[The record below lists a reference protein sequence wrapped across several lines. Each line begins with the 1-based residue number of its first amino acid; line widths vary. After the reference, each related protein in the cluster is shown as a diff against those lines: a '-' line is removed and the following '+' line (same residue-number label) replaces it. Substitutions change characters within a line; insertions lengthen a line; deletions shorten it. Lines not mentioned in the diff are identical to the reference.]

1 MAPSSERSRI
11 HDFPDY
17 EVVLEA
23 NPDFARASLD
33 GEVVAESARSVIVRE
48 TRHAAVIYFPREDV
62 RWERLEATEHTS
74 FCPFKGDASYWT
86 VRAAERV
93 EENAV
98 WGYADPFPEVA
109 ELANYVAF
117 YGDRIRVESPAAPPA
132 ELETLQKP

>member
-1 MAPSSERSRI
+1 MAASRQRSRI

-23 NPDFARASLD
+23 NPEFARASLD
-33 GEVVAESARSVIVRE
+33 GEVIAASAQSVILRE
-48 TRHAAVIYFPREDV
+48 TRHAPVIYFPREDV
-62 RWERLEATEHTS
+62 RWERLEATDHTS

-86 VRAAERV
+86 VRSAERV

-117 YGDRIRVESPAAPPA
+117 YGDRIRVESAASPPA
-132 ELETLQKP
+132 EPGSSPKT

>member
-1 MAPSSERSRI
+1 MAPSRQRSRI

-23 NPDFARASLD
+23 NPEFARASLD
-33 GEVVAESARSVIVRE
+33 DEVIAASAQSVIVRE
-48 TRHAAVIYFPREDV
+48 TRHAPVIYFPREDA
-62 RWERLEATEHTS
+62 RWERLEATDHTS

-86 VRAAERV
+86 VRGAERV

-117 YGDRIRVESPAAPPA
+117 
-132 ELETLQKP
+132 

>member
-1 MAPSSERSRI
+1 MAPSRQRSRI

-23 NPDFARASLD
+23 HPEFARASLD
-33 GEVVAESARSVIVRE
+33 GEVIAASAQSVIVRE
-48 TRHAAVIYFPREDV
+48 TRHAPGIYFPREDV
-62 RWERLEATEHTS
+62 RWERLEATDHTS

-86 VRAAERV
+86 VRGAERV

-117 YGDRIRVESPAAPPA
+117 YGDRIRVESAASPPA
-132 ELETLQKP
+132 EPGSSPKT

>member
-1 MAPSSERSRI
+1 MAPSRQRSRI

-23 NPDFARASLD
+23 NPEFARASLND
-33 GEVVAESARSVIVRE
+33 EVIAASAQSVIVRE
-48 TRHAAVIYFPREDV
+48 TRHAPVIYFPREDV
-62 RWERLEATEHTS
+62 RWERLEATDHTS

-86 VRAAERV
+86 VRGAERV

-117 YGDRIRVESPAAPPA
+117 YGDRIRVESAASPPA
-132 ELETLQKP
+132 EPGSSPKT

>member
-1 MAPSSERSRI
+1 MAPSRQRSRI

-23 NPDFARASLD
+23 NPEFARASLD
-33 GEVVAESARSVIVRE
+33 DEVIAASAQSVIVRE
-48 TRHAAVIYFPREDV
+48 TRHAPVIYFPREDV
-62 RWERLEATEHTS
+62 RWERLEATDHTS

-86 VRAAERV
+86 VRGAERV

-117 YGDRIRVESPAAPPA
+117 YGDRIRVESAASPPA
-132 ELETLQKP
+132 EPGSSPKT